1 MSSLYTHSVLQDF
14 EHILYNN
21 TCQWAAYSMPV
32 TDCPKCLT
40 FYASQQA
47 CELGAIIPIL
57 QKEQTEA
64 QGY

>member
-1 MSSLYTHSVLQDF
+1 
-14 EHILYNN
+14 
-21 TCQWAAYSMPV
+21 MPV